1 MAAEMS
7 RKQVKQ
13 FADDDLIQCGICHID
28 IEHPRSL
35 LCLHTFCLRCLRE
48 WSKNNKKEVICPVC
62 REPTPLPANGVDGLR
77 SNFLVTKL
85 KDRKALSRQ
94 LMDKDVKIVC
104 TSCDVSDG
112 NEAVARCLECDDFLC
127 SKCSKTHKTL
137 RSIRSHSVLSL
148 VELRSGKVSLVKI
161 NKEEHC
167 MEHTGQ
173 VLWFY
178 CKTCDVP
185 ICRDCTVVEHPTGSH
200 ELVKLD
206 IAMTGQREEIQGLV
220 AKCQVVKQELD
231 EAFQKVQQI
240 QGDLEATYSKVRTSI
255 DARRDEVM
263 KALTMIVDKQTD
275 ELKKSAAGMKS
286 AREKF
291 VTAHQDEL
299 QLLNSRLN
307 TALEMGIK
315 LTTDGSDCDVA
326 AAYKQLT
333 DALKQL
339 EKAGIPYVDLGDIV
353 FVEGSSP
360 TTFALQIGKI
370 EETKVATTQRWSIR
384 KRNKEMWNAPWK
396 MVKKIGE
403 GMMKDARGVAINQDG
418 DVAVAD
424 HESKRVYVYGIDDG
438 NMMMD
443 IDTTKSLHSN
453 PGLGSF
459 PRGLTVYNGD
469 YIVADDTLYPTIY
482 DSRGNYVR
490 QIPNETFEK
499 DKCVDGICADGR
511 GSILVERS
519 SQLSIHNYDDS
530 KLKSTLD
537 VPFDP
542 KYMAVSSDDDK
553 IIISANNSP
562 GARVIDSNGQII
574 HTPRPPTDV
583 TSYWYP
589 SGVCTIGEGDDEE
602 IFIGNCDKTQGIY
615 RFSLTT
621 GKYLGCVTTDVSVPQ
636 GIAFTEDEKL
646 VVADKTCIKVFAPA
660 DM

>member
-1 MAAEMS
+1 
-7 RKQVKQ
+7 
-13 FADDDLIQCGICHID
+13 
-28 IEHPRSL
+28 
-35 LCLHTFCLRCLRE
+35 
-48 WSKNNKKEVICPVC
+48 
-62 REPTPLPANGVDGLR
+62 
-77 SNFLVTKL
+77 
-85 KDRKALSRQ
+85 
-94 LMDKDVKIVC
+94 MDKDVKIVC

-127 SKCSKTHKTL
+127 SNCSKTHKTL

-148 VELRSGKVSLVKI
+148 VELRSGKVSLVKK

-220 AKCQVVKQELD
+220 AKCQVVKKGVD
-231 EAFQKVQQI
+231 EAFQKVQKMQEE
-240 QGDLEATYSKVRTSI
+240 LESTYNKVRTAI
-255 DARRDEVM
+255 DTKRHDVK
-263 KALTMIVDKQTD
+263 KALMLMVDNQAD
-275 ELKKSAAGMKS
+275 ELKKSAAEMKS
-286 AREKF
+286 ARDKF
-291 VTAHQDEL
+291 ATAHQDEL

-307 TALEMGIK
+307 TALDMGIK

-339 EKAGIPYVDLGDIV
+339 EKTGIPSFNLGNIA
-353 FVEGSSP
+353 FVEGKSP
-360 TTFALQIGKI
+360 TTFAPQIGKI
-370 EETKVATTQRWSIR
+370 EETKVATTQRGSIR
-384 KRNKEMWNAPWK
+384 KRNKETWNAPWK
-396 MVKKIGE
+396 IVKKIGE
-403 GMMKDARGVAINQDG
+403 GKLEDARGVAINKDG
-418 DVAVAD
+418 NVAVAD
-424 HESKRVYVYGIDDG
+424 GGSERVYVYGIDDG
-438 NMMMD
+438 NVKMD

-453 PGLGSF
+453 QGCVSYPH
-459 PRGLTVYNGD
+459 GLTVYNGD
-469 YIVADDTLYPTIY
+469 YIVADNTRYPTIY

-490 QIPNETFEK
+490 QITNETFYTNK
-499 DKCVDGICADGR
+499 WVDGIFADGR
-511 GSILVERS
+511 GNILVERS
-519 SQLSIHNYDDS
+519 SQLSIHNYNDS
-530 KLKSTLD
+530 KLKATLK

-542 KYMAVSSDDDK
+542 KYMTVSSYGDK
-553 IIISANNSP
+553 IIISANKAS

-574 HTPRPPTDV
+574 HTLSPPTDV
-583 TSYWYP
+583 TSSWYP

-602 IFIGNCDKTQGIY
+602 IFIGNFKQKQGIY

-621 GKYLGCVTTDVSVPQ
+621 GKYLGCVTTDVSSPQ
-636 GIAFTEDEKL
+636 DIAFTEDEKL